1 MPIRCDAMPI
11 VRSYMCPVCAHQM
24 SLTLTPEQWDDPA
37 PECPECQRHAMQQDF
52 KPVAIGGSPRSKAEK
67 VTEDILQNDYQV
79 ADVQR
84 DHRDQSTPKVNYKSG
99 PNASSWGIAREA
111 LESAVAAGRQVRQQ
125 HGSGLDIL
133 QANLKSGAEPDLIE
147 LSKRRA
153 MRIY

>member
-1 MPIRCDAMPI
+1 MPI
-11 VRSYMCPVCAHQM
+11 VRSYMCPKCAYQM
-24 SLTLTPEQWDDPA
+24 SVTLEPEQWDDPA
-37 PECPECQRHAMQQDF
+37 PPCPECERHMAQEF
-52 KPVAIGGSPRSKAEK
+52 KPFGIGGSPRSKAEK

-84 DHRDQSTPKVNYKSG
+84 DHREQSTPKVNYKSG
-99 PNASSWGIAREA
+99 PHSASWGVAREA
-111 LESAVAAGRQVRQQ
+111 LEGAISAGRKIRQQ

-147 LSKRRA
+147 LSKKRA